1 MNIKLHSSLQIRIWK
16 GDNRNNGTS
25 HWFVAVDWL
34 IFFIYL
40 KKNENL
46 KKQTFNVA
54 GYWLDDLFP
63 KYFDLLVRINKYVKT
78 SVFLYILE

>member
-40 KKNENL
+40 KKKWESEETNIQRGRILTGRLVSEI
-46 KKQTFNVA
+46 F
-54 GYWLDDLFP
+54 WLVSTH
-63 KYFDLLVRINKYVKT
+63 K
-78 SVFLYILE
+78 